1 VGVSFERGVIQT
13 DEAEQGRGGDDSS
26 PWSRTVLKLLRD
38 WDRRAAASA
47 ETHYN
52 HAARLSSRNV
62 QLGIPVVALSTF
74 VGTSVFATLQEDVS
88 AYLRILVGGISV
100 TAAVLASLQT
110 FLRFAERAERH
121 RVAADN
127 WSAIRREISQML
139 ALHPTYLASHG
150 DPQKYL
156 DGLRRRMDE
165 VAALAPEMG
174 ERLWSKAIEKHGVG
188 QEDAPP
194 TQAES
199 GRT

>member
-1 VGVSFERGVIQT
+1 MIET
-13 DEAEQGRGGDDSS
+13 DEAEQRKGGDDSS
-26 PWSRTVLKLLRD
+26 PWSGTVLTLLRD

-88 AYLRILVGGISV
+88 PYLRILVGAISV

-121 RVAADN
+121 RVAADS

-139 ALHPTYLASHG
+139 ALHPTYLASRG

-165 VAALAPEMG
+165 VAAQAPEMG
-174 ERLWSKAIEKHGVG
+174 ERLWSKAIEKYGIG

-194 TQAES
+194 TQTEP
-199 GRT
+199 GHT

>member
-1 VGVSFERGVIQT
+1 VIETDDVEQRRG
-13 DEAEQGRGGDDSS
+13 AEDSS
-26 PWSRTVLKLLRD
+26 PWTPTVLKLLRD

-74 VGTSVFATLQEDVS
+74 VGTSVFATLQEDVNTFF
-88 AYLRILVGGISV
+88 RILVGGISV

-110 FLRFAERAERH
+110 FLRFAERAEKH
-121 RVAADN
+121 RVAADS
-127 WSAIRREISQML
+127 WSAIRREIAQML
-139 ALHPTYLASHG
+139 ALHPTYLASRG

-156 DGLRRRMDE
+156 DGLRQRMDE

-174 ERLWSKAIEKHGVG
+174 ERLWSLAMEKHGVG
-188 QEDAPP
+188 HEDASPMP
-194 TQAES
+194 TES
-199 GRT
+199 RPG